1 MPARNT
7 RRLEDQNGNY
17 FWILKLRHKWIG
29 KIARTK
35 SHLKLMSSFPS
46 FMSNQVS
53 MSFPSIPM
61 AWKKFNVHFKHG
73 FIDLNPTLNICQLE
87 WCLMEDRPT
96 LELSKSR
103 LSNMFG
109 RTFFFW
115 VAVSPSL
122 SPALSVCHKYL
133 CGLFLFH
140 SFSSFY
146 ILTKWTHMMKELIDL
161 WWSTVI
167 NVLCAIRRFYPF
179 ILLFPIPNSIWCW
192 CFEV

>member
-1 MPARNT
+1 MQARNT
-7 RRLEDQNGNY
+7 RRLENQNGNY

-61 AWKKFNVHFKHG
+61 AWKKRRVR
-73 FIDLNPTLNICQLE
+73 PNIFSL
-87 WCLMEDRPT
+87 
-96 LELSKSR
+96 
-103 LSNMFG
+103 G
-109 RTFFFW
+109 RCF
-115 VAVSPSL
+115 SLSL

-192 CFEV
+192 GFEV